1 MGLSDTAIINSCVPS
16 AQAFIPLFMTFSQ
29 FFNFKL
35 KQESHSLGVTQKCF
49 GESPCFLYTWHS
61 PKPSELRRG
70 VVEARRTLLQWHMV
84 CTALVFPLVVQRA
97 AIKSRRGLGP
107 TVRPEFWELAAYA
120 ARVSG
125 VEVAELGCR
134 EVSEE
139 LHSFSLQ
146 RSQEKL
152 CLFTFIYSSFL
163 QQMSTENRCLC
174 KTIVF

>member
-1 MGLSDTAIINSCVPS
+1 MFWGEPLLPLHLTFPKTLRAPEGSGGGKKDSSAVAHGL
-16 AQAFIPLFMTFSQ
+16 
-29 FFNFKL
+29 
-35 KQESHSLGVTQKCF
+35 
-49 GESPCFLYTWHS
+49 HS
-61 PKPSELRRG
+61 PRLPLGGAEGCHKEQEGPGTHCPPRILGAGSLTN
-70 VVEARRTLLQWHMV
+70 VLMLLSWV
-84 CTALVFPLVVQRA
+84 P
-97 AIKSRRGLGP
+97 
-107 TVRPEFWELAAYA
+107 
-120 ARVSG
+120 G